1 MARRDEMPCAV
12 CGSITAS
19 GKLSRV
25 VVEGHAVRLCRAHAA
40 VVASSM
46 PRTFDELRALFRE
59 QPDEQSPW
67 GRRSL
72 LERRDTDDRR
82 AFPPRPEG
90 RRMTG
95 GRRSSDKAA

>member
-1 MARRDEMPCAV
+1 
-12 CGSITAS
+12 
-19 GKLSRV
+19 
-25 VVEGHAVRLCRAHAA
+25 
-40 VVASSM
+40 M
-46 PRTFDELRALFRE
+46 PRTYDELRALFRE
-59 QPDEQSPW
+59 QPDAESPW

-72 LERRDTDDRR
+72 LERRDADDRR

>member
-1 MARRDEMPCAV
+1 M
-12 CGSITAS
+12 TAS

-25 VVEGHAVRLCRAHAA
+25 VVEGRAVRLCRAHAA
-40 VVASSM
+40 VVASAM

-59 QPDEQSPW
+59 QPSESSPW
-67 GRRSL
+67 GRRSK
-72 LERRDTDDRR
+72 LERRASDDRR

-95 GRRSSDKAA
+95 GRRASDEAA